1 MFMELY
7 AKGQLSFLI
16 LTCMQDRDFYGLD
29 IISEISSRS
38 NGRINLKKP
47 SVYSNLTRMEKQGY
61 ISSYLKSS
69 DFGPN
74 RKYYSLTEQGRA
86 FYSELKSYFER
97 NNIDVFKDFNDG
109 ESSPA
114 QNISFLSEQPPA
126 NDELNIQKDTVIE
139 EVSEKQE
146 DEDDFF
152 DFSSVENDNNQQKE
166 EFVEEQAVEEDLK
179 TENEVIKEEFS
190 EESHK
195 TEEAISDPINT
206 TRQDQYS
213 LRTLLQHNEEK
224 EETVEKKNGEL
235 YESED
240 TKDDA
245 VFLTQQNADEYNKRI
260 YDISKDINKYKRKR
274 SFAEDQISMNTAEP
288 LVASQE
294 KTKTSIEDFKNAILV
309 NKNRYQDQ
317 RLNEEQ
323 FAKQMNYRFDRTAPV
338 EKEEVKNDAVYITNR
353 IEPSQVEKA
362 KKIEPPRLKIISEN
376 VRENKLP
383 APKRDTSIDPSHREI
398 LTQLYSRTRDNT
410 STEVREDAIYDY
422 NDLKDYYSNQNIAFS
437 VYKKPVA
444 KIKHNTNKLYMIV
457 SLISFLV
464 TSLLSAA
471 TFVTLYKAGV
481 INGKTDFLY
490 ILLPALLVIDL
501 TIKIYNYK
509 KCSGWMPAKILP
521 QWAIWLLFI
530 AISGAIVGI
539 NFACGMSGANFALYG
554 NTVILPIIMTF
565 AVIPFRYYLNRL
577 VLVKYWK

>member
-114 QNISFLSEQPPA
+114 QNISFLSEQSPA

-166 EFVEEQAVEEDLK
+166 EFVEEQAVEEDVK

-190 EESHK
+190 EEIHK
-195 TEEAISDPINT
+195 TEEAISDPVNT

-294 KTKTSIEDFKNAILV
+294 KTKTSIEDFKNAILG

-338 EKEEVKNDAVYITNR
+338 EKEEEIKNDAVYITNR

-383 APKRDTSIDPSHREI
+383 APKRDTSIDHVIIHRLKFVKMLFMIIMI
-398 LTQLYSRTRDNT
+398 LKIIIQIKILLLVSIKSLLQR
-410 STEVREDAIYDY
+410 
-422 NDLKDYYSNQNIAFS
+422 LNI
-437 VYKKPVA
+437 
-444 KIKHNTNKLYMIV
+444 IQ
-457 SLISFLV
+457 ISF
-464 TSLLSAA
+464 
-471 TFVTLYKAGV
+471 
-481 INGKTDFLY
+481 I
-490 ILLPALLVIDL
+490 
-501 TIKIYNYK
+501 
-509 KCSGWMPAKILP
+509 
-521 QWAIWLLFI
+521 
-530 AISGAIVGI
+530 
-539 NFACGMSGANFALYG
+539 
-554 NTVILPIIMTF
+554 
-565 AVIPFRYYLNRL
+565 
-577 VLVKYWK
+577 